1 MPAHFYI
8 GTAGWSIP
16 APLRPLVPEIGS
28 GLARYAGRL
37 PAVEINSSFYRPH
50 RPATYA
56 RWAASVPPEF
66 RFSVKLPKVITHER
80 RLIDAAD
87 PLARFLGEVSALGGK
102 LGCLLIQLPPSLD
115 LEVASVDGFLRDFR
129 RRYPGPAV
137 IEPRHSSWFS
147 PRGDQLL
154 VKYRISRVAAD
165 PALSDRAHEPGGYGN
180 PVYYRLHGSPK
191 QYHSAYDSAYLRA
204 LAARMAVHRGGGR
217 DAWCM
222 FDNTASGAAAANAL
236 ELLADPA
243 VT

>member
-1 MPAHFYI
+1 M

-16 APLRPLVPEIGS
+16 VPLRPRFPEIGS

-56 RWAASVPPEF
+56 RWAASVPPAF

-80 RLIDAAD
+80 RLADVAD
-87 PLARFLGEVSALGGK
+87 PLARFLGEVLALGDK

-115 LEVASVDGFLRDFR
+115 LEIESVDSFLREFR

-137 IEPRHSSWFS
+137 LEPRHASWFS
-147 PRGDQLL
+147 PAGDQLL
-154 VKYRISRVAAD
+154 VEYRISRVAAD
-165 PALSDRAHEPGGYGN
+165 PALSDRAHEPGGYGH

-191 QYHSAYDSAYLRA
+191 LYSSAYDSAYLRT
-204 LAARMAVHRGGGR
+204 LAARMAAYRHDGH

-222 FDNTASGAAAANAL
+222 FDNTAGGAAAANAL
-236 ELLADPA
+236 EMLSDP
-243 VT
+243 TMT